1 VALTDHPFQTACPD
15 FPFQQPLHAPLR
27 LAPEHRALAGLS
39 AVRVRLPEGQADEF
53 AWLAV
58 SYAAVQK
65 VYRDPA
71 FSRAQA
77 DGVKPFLKL
86 APVLVA
92 LDGEEHLRIRR
103 LVKSEFTPAKVRR
116 LASMIEARARRLLD
130 AMADRGRADLV
141 ADFAMPLTIET
152 IAGQLGV
159 PEQDQARFQEWGTG
173 LLATGEG
180 AHERNQAAMVA
191 MCEYMAGLMAAR
203 RGTDDGDGDLL
214 AMIGENA
221 AATGVSDFEAA
232 LLAASLVGGGWEST
246 ASSIVTF
253 TLRLLTE
260 RDEDGVPYYARLCAR
275 PQLIPAAI
283 EELLRT
289 TPNSIFGATQPRR
302 ALEDVDLDGVL
313 VRAGEIAIPSH
324 DAAALD
330 PREFPD
336 PDHLDFER
344 GHNSHM
350 AFGSGA
356 HVCIGAPLARAEL
369 RIAFEGLTER
379 FPGLR
384 LEAEPSE
391 LVWKWDGTI
400 RQPTALPVAW

>member
-1 VALTDHPFQTACPD
+1 M
-15 FPFQQPLHAPLR
+15 
-27 LAPEHRALAGLS
+27 LAPEHRALAGQS
-39 AVRVRLPEGQADEF
+39 AVRVRLPEGQADEY

-58 SYAAVQK
+58 SAESVRT
-65 VYRDPA
+65 VYRHPA

-77 DGVKPFLKL
+77 DGVKPFLKV

-103 LVKSEFTPAKVRR
+103 LVKSEFTPAKIRR
-116 LASMIEARARRLLD
+116 LTPMIEARARHLVD
-130 AMADRGRADLV
+130 AMRDRGHADLS
-141 ADFAMPLTIET
+141 ADFAMPLTLET

-159 PEQDQARFQEWGTG
+159 PDQDQARFQKWGTG

-180 AHERNQAAMVA
+180 AHECNQAAMMA

-203 RGTDDGDGDLL
+203 RDSGTGDGGLL
-214 AMIGENA
+214 TMIGANA

-260 RDEDGVPYYARLCAR
+260 QDEAGVSHYTRLCAH
-275 PQLIPAAI
+275 PELIPGAI

-302 ALEDVDLDGVL
+302 ALQDVDVDGVL
-313 VRAGEIAIPSH
+313 VRAGEIAIPSI

-330 PREFPD
+330 EREFPE
-336 PDHLDFER
+336 PERLDFGR
-344 GHNSHM
+344 HPNAHF

-356 HVCIGAPLARAEL
+356 HVCIGAPLAREEL
-369 RIAFEGLTER
+369 RIAFTCLTAT

-384 LEAEPSE
+384 LDVDPAELE
-391 LVWKWDGTI
+391 WKWDGTI
-400 RQPTALPVAW
+400 RQPTTLPVTW

>member
-1 VALTDHPFQTACPD
+1 MPDSRWRGLSRTSGNPSSHEDHVALTDHPFQTACPD

-116 LASMIEARARRLLD
+116 LAPMIEARARRLLD

-152 IAGQLGV
+152 IAG
-159 PEQDQARFQEWGTG
+159 
-173 LLATGEG
+173 
-180 AHERNQAAMVA
+180 
-191 MCEYMAGLMAAR
+191 LMAAR
-203 RGTDDGDGDLL
+203 RGIDDGDGDLL

-369 RIAFEGLTER
+369 RIACEGLTER